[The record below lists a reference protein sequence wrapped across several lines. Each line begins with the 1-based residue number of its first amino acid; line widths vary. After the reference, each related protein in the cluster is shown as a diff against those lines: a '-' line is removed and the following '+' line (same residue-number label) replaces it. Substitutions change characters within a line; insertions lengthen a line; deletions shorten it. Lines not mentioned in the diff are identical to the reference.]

1 MKFGKILVAGAVLA
15 ASVAFAGEATD
26 PDAKARQDTMDAI
39 GMQMKVLGEMAGG
52 KTPYDAA
59 AAEAA
64 KAALIAAATNIPV
77 AFEKQGAADEKSTA
91 KAEIWTNW
99 DDFLKDAEAL
109 KTAATAMDVASVET
123 IGAGMGAVGATCKDC
138 HTEYRAMK

>member
-1 MKFGKILVAGAVLA
+1 MKFGKYIVAGAIIA

-26 PDAKARQDTMDAI
+26 PDAKARQDTMDMI
-39 GMQMKVLGEMAGG
+39 GAQMKVLGEMAGG
-52 KTPYDAA
+52 KTAYDAA

-64 KAALIAAATNIPV
+64 KTALVAAATNIPV
-77 AFEKQGAADEKSTA
+77 AFEKQGAGDPKSTA

-109 KTAATAMDVASVET
+109 KTAATAMDVTSAET
-123 IGAGMGAVGATCKDC
+123 IGAGMGTIGGICKDC
-138 HTEYRAMK
+138 HTENRAMN